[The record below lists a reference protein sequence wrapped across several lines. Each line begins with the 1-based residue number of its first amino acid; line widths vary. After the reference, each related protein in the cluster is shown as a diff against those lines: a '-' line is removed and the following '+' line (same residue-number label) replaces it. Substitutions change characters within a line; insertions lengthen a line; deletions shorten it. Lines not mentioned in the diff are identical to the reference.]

1 MNMNKDLWLIK
12 QLLIFGNPVTESV
25 KLPILMWDNRVCLHH
40 GVSDYFGEV
49 AKHRRVMQRATI
61 QGEIPIA
68 ATAAGPKAA

>member
-1 MNMNKDLWLIK
+1 MA
-12 QLLIFGNPVTESV
+12 
-25 KLPILMWDNRVCLHH
+25 MWDNRVCLHH

-68 ATAAGPKAA
+68 AAAAEPKVA